1 METGRPLTTLQSQSH
16 SFSDKQIQT
25 LRHPEKDVLV
35 CSLLAAV
42 NKTDY
47 LLVLIQNTTAYSLAH
62 TDTTR
67 NLAFKQAT
75 LTINCKVVSVLN

>member
-1 METGRPLTTLQSQSH
+1 METDRPLTTLQSR
-16 SFSDKQIQT
+16 SFSNKQIQT

-35 CSLLAAV
+35 CSLLVAA

-47 LLVLIQNTTAYSLAH
+47 LLIQNTTAYSLTH

-67 NLAFKQAT
+67 SLAFKQVA
-75 LTINCKVVSVLN
+75 LTINCKVVPLLN